1 MHLQLTAFI
10 ASIALVSATLS
21 PSEQWWIDELG
32 PEVGRASGGQGVV
45 VAVIDTGIDASH
57 PDLTDV
63 VIGGA
68 DFSGVGTPDGLTP
81 VGSSSFHGTMVAS
94 LISGQGKQSGGV
106 IGVAPGAKL
115 LSVSVGLGVEG
126 SDTDTQIAAAVNW
139 AVDQGA
145 DVINLSLSRNSST
158 WPKSWDKAFLRA
170 FENDI
175 VVVAASGNDMTG
187 NSKPGAPATIP
198 GVLSVT
204 GLDRSFEGRQVAGS
218 SGLGISLSAPG
229 FELYGSYPGGKIA
242 KWSGSSAAAPLV
254 SGLVA
259 MMRQQDP
266 EASAN
271 DIIFRLI
278 STARD
283 YGEAG
288 FDQTYGYG
296 FPNLTAALA
305 SGLTSTTNPLG
316 QLDYW
321 IELYRNSQEDDS
333 QDTSFGVPEI
343 PEQVIGVTESDSEGN
358 SLSSQAGWYQNP
370 LLYFLLSPVALLLW
384 LALRKRRSEGQ
395 GRKDESI

>member
-1 MHLQLTAFI
+1 VHLQLTAFI

-32 PEVGRASGGQGVV
+32 PEVGQASGGQGVV

-158 WPKSWDKAFLRA
+158 WPKSWDKAF
-170 FENDI
+170 
-175 VVVAASGNDMTG
+175 
-187 NSKPGAPATIP
+187 
-198 GVLSVT
+198 
-204 GLDRSFEGRQVAGS
+204 
-218 SGLGISLSAPG
+218 
-229 FELYGSYPGGKIA
+229 
-242 KWSGSSAAAPLV
+242 
-254 SGLVA
+254 
-259 MMRQQDP
+259 
-266 EASAN
+266 
-271 DIIFRLI
+271 
-278 STARD
+278 
-283 YGEAG
+283 
-288 FDQTYGYG
+288 
-296 FPNLTAALA
+296 
-305 SGLTSTTNPLG
+305 
-316 QLDYW
+316 
-321 IELYRNSQEDDS
+321 
-333 QDTSFGVPEI
+333 
-343 PEQVIGVTESDSEGN
+343 
-358 SLSSQAGWYQNP
+358 
-370 LLYFLLSPVALLLW
+370 
-384 LALRKRRSEGQ
+384 
-395 GRKDESI
+395 

>member
-1 MHLQLTAFI
+1 MQLTAFV
-10 ASIALVSATLS
+10 ASLALISANLS
-21 PSEQWWIDELG
+21 PAEQWWLEELG
-32 PEVGRASGGQGVV
+32 PEVGQTLGGQGVV

-57 PDLTDV
+57 PDLIDV
-63 VIGGA
+63 VVGGA

-81 VGSSSFHGTMVAS
+81 VGSSPFHGTMVAS

-115 LSVSVGLGVEG
+115 LSVSVGLGVAG

-139 AVDQGA
+139 AVDQGV
-145 DVINLSLSRNSST
+145 DVINLSLSRNSSS
-158 WPKSWDKAFLRA
+158 WPKSWDEAFLNA
-170 FENDI
+170 FENDV
-175 VVVAASGNDMTG
+175 VVVAASGNDITG
-187 NSKPGAPATIP
+187 NSQPGAPATIP

-204 GLDRSFEGRQVAGS
+204 GLDSSFEGRQVAGS
-218 SGLGISLSAPG
+218 SGLGVALSAPG

-259 MMRQQDP
+259 IMRQQDP

-278 STARD
+278 STASD
-283 YGEAG
+283 FGEVG
-288 FDQTYGYG
+288 FDQTYGFG

-305 SGLTSTTNPLG
+305 SDLTASTNPLG

-321 IELYRNSQEDDS
+321 IELYRGSLETDS
-333 QDTSFGVPEI
+333 QDASFVLPQT
-343 PEQVIGVTESDSEGN
+343 PEQVLGVPGPVTESN